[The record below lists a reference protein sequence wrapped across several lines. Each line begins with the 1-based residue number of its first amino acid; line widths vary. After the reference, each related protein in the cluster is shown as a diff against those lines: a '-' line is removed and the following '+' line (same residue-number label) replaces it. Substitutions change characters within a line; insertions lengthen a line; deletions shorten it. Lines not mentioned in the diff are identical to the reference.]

1 MKNKFFLFALL
12 IIILQSFT
20 LYAQD
25 NNQILL
31 KQQLCKDFEK
41 ADVVVLYDSTIVDV
55 METGLSHVYLHK
67 LIKVQSDN
75 GALQNRMIKYDYEP
89 LSAFVKII
97 SAKIYRKNG
106 SIEVLDT
113 SRFIDIAAPARMIY
127 WGARQLVIDVGF
139 LEPGDAV
146 ETIVYRKGFAYAL
159 LQNTNDDDDRFIP
172 PMRGHFYDIVE
183 FWSTM
188 PVAEKVYKLY
198 LPQTKNLQYEFYNGE
213 ATMFSHFPTKQ
224 KIENVYVVPDKKMK
238 ANNAPFDNYVHPG
251 DKKIY
256 CWTKR
261 NILPIKQ
268 ERNMVALSDVAPKLL
283 LSTTKTWYEK
293 AIWFHKVNE
302 DYGSFEVTPAI
313 KQKTDALLKGVNDE
327 MEKISI
333 LTHWVAEEIRY
344 SGISMGEGEGYTL
357 HKGSMTFADRCGV
370 CKDKAGMLITMLR
383 AAGFESYAAMTM
395 AGSRIDRI
403 PADQFNHSV
412 TVVKLKSGE
421 WMLLD
426 PTWVPGVREL
436 WSSAEQQQGFLMGIP
451 GGSDIMY
458 TPISPA
464 ENHYWKLKI
473 KISFDKSGDAVSE
486 IILEAEGQ
494 SDAMLRRALG
504 GYLSSQKNYLP
515 QLVHRAYPQAVILES
530 SFSSPVDLSKPM
542 TIKLKIKIPG
552 FANVQDNI
560 IYFTPVVAKNIFSDG
575 FNAAELYIDTSLAQR
590 QYGFLA
596 RCSKFIELE
605 ENIVLPEK
613 YNWVNEY
620 KFKDIN
626 AESARFNADVKINGN
641 ELNIK
646 CSHVLPKR
654 VYEVGDWN
662 DFKAALQERHK
673 FHELSIVLKK
683 S

>member
-1 MKNKFFLFALL
+1 MKIKFLL
-12 IIILQSFT
+12 VVILIFILQSIK
-20 LYAQD
+20 LCAQD
-25 NNQILL
+25 NNQLL
-31 KQQLCKDFEK
+31 LNQKLCKDFEN
-41 ADVVVLYDSTIVDV
+41 ADVVVFYDSTIVDV
-55 METGLSHVYLHK
+55 METGLSHVHLHR
-67 LIKVQSDN
+67 LLKVQTES

-97 SAKIYRKNG
+97 SVKIYRKNG

-127 WGARQLVIDVGF
+127 WGARQMVIDVGF

-146 ETIVYRKGFAYAL
+146 ETIVYRKGFTYAL

-183 FWSTM
+183 FWSAM
-188 PVAEKVYKLY
+188 PVVEKVYKLY
-198 LPQTKNLQYEFYNGE
+198 LPAAKDLQYEFYNGE
-213 ATMFSHFPTKQ
+213 ATAFCHIPVKQ
-224 KIENVYVVPDKKMK
+224 HQETVYVAPDKKMK
-238 ANNAPFDNYVHPG
+238 SNTASFLNYVHPEN
-251 DKKIY
+251 KKIY

-261 NILPIKQ
+261 DMMPVKQ

-283 LSTTKTWYEK
+283 LSTTKSWYDK

-302 DYGSFEVTPAI
+302 DYGSFEFTPAI

-327 MEKISI
+327 MEKINI

-403 PADQFNHSV
+403 PADQFNHSI

-458 TPISPA
+458 TPVSPA
-464 ENHYWKLKI
+464 EKHYWKLKI
-473 KISFDKSGDAVSE
+473 HTSFDGNGDAISD

-504 GYLSSQKNYLP
+504 GYISSQKNYIP
-515 QLVHRAYPQAVILES
+515 QLVHRAFPQAVIMES
-530 SFSSPVDLSKPM
+530 SFSSPADLSKPM
-542 TIKLKIKIPG
+542 NIKIKIKIPA
-552 FANVQDNI
+552 FAKLQNNLLN
-560 IYFTPVVAKNIFSDG
+560 FTPVAASNIFNDG
-575 FNAAELYIDTSLAQR
+575 FNAAELYMDTSIAQR
-590 QYGFLA
+590 KYGFLT
-596 RCSKFIELE
+596 RCSKLVEIDET
-605 ENIVLPEK
+605 IVLPEK
-613 YNWVNEY
+613 YTWVKAY
-620 KFKDIN
+620 QFKTVN
-626 AESARFNADVKINGN
+626 SESAQFNADLQLNGTA
-641 ELNIK
+641 LKIK
-646 CSHVLPKR
+646 CKHVLPKR
-654 VYEVGDWN
+654 VYEAKDWK
-662 DFKAALQERHK
+662 DFKTALQERQR
-673 FHELSIVLKK
+673 FNGLSIVLKK